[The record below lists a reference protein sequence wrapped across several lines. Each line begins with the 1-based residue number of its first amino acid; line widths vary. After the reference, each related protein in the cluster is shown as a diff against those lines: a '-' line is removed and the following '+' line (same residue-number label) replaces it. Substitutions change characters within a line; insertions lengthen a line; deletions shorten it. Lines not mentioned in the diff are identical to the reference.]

1 MANGGVSFGESLI
14 FSSLKKVDYALSDDK
29 KAFEIRFDTGL
40 AAGVGTPVFEGLA
53 KTRAPVSTRVYSAVI
68 PATGEDVEVSLNV
81 NGFGVTEAG
90 TNTVLVLTANDQHI
104 VTHFAAEKDE
114 GFAAALPFRAKAV
127 TEIRLTVV
135 LIAERDSLHPDAS
148 ALIAV
153 TDIGAD
159 AALTPREP
167 ARPERPS
174 PRRPRKP
181 SA

>member
-90 TNTVLVLTANDQHI
+90 TNTADGERPAHR
-104 VTHFAAEKDE
+104 H
-114 GFAAALPFRAKAV
+114 PFRRREGRGFCGGAAV
-127 TEIRLTVV
+127 SSQSGY
-135 LIAERDSLHPDAS
+135 RDQADRRSHRRAGFPSSRCLGPD
-148 ALIAV
+148 
-153 TDIGAD
+153 
-159 AALTPREP
+159 
-167 ARPERPS
+167 
-174 PRRPRKP
+174 RRHRYRG
-181 SA
+181 